1 MKAIHLATLSLLA
14 VVNQG
19 CALLNAATSGNAGN
33 LAAEANRV
41 AELGKNAK
49 AYAENLC
56 DPMLKI
62 DIAFDE
68 ERAIGGVVG
77 VELISK
83 NGHLLLDGFTEK
95 NPVKLNEAL
104 AKKEAVTLPDNAK
117 NDITAYISIV
127 GRNLA
132 RYSARPDLPWT
143 FAVIQNEGVNA
154 FSAPGGYVVLTTGL
168 LKKITN
174 EAQLAGV
181 LGHEIGHIVHK
192 HSLNKYRDAKHSQC
206 IAANYASHL
215 IQHGGP
221 SSPITDAAAK
231 YAKKFEGKIDLD
243 KEKDAGFIK
252 FIMTAVINLGQ
263 LGNEKAAEFETD
275 KTALGLV
282 VFAGYD
288 PTEYEKFLGSLDGSG
303 GGPLPAHPSLTDRV
317 AKLKALREGE
327 LKDFATGTA
336 KPDTAKVFAPLAAL
350 K

>member
-1 MKAIHLATLSLLA
+1 MKALQLATLSLLA
-14 VVNQG
+14 IASQG
-19 CALLNAATSGNAGN
+19 CALLNAARSGNVGN
-33 LAAEANRV
+33 VAAEANRV
-41 AELGKNAK
+41 AELGKNAQ
-49 AYAENLC
+49 AYAEQLC
-56 DPMLKI
+56 APILTTEI
-62 DIAFDE
+62 PFDE

-83 NGHLLLDGFTEK
+83 NGHLLLDGYTEK
-95 NPVKLNEAL
+95 DPVKLNASL
-104 AKKEAVTLPDNAK
+104 AKKEAVTLPDDAK
-117 NDITAYISIV
+117 NDMTAYISIV

-132 RYSARPDLPWT
+132 RYSARPDLNWT
-143 FAVIQNEGVNA
+143 FAVIQNDGVNA

-192 HSLNKYRDAKHSQC
+192 HSLLKYRDGKHKQC
-206 IAANYASHL
+206 IAANYAAHFVE
-215 IQHGGP
+215 HGGP
-221 SSPITDAAAK
+221 ASPATDAVVA
-231 YAKKFEGKIDLD
+231 YAKKFDGKTDLD
-243 KEKDAGFIK
+243 KSEGGFIK
-252 FIMTAVINLGQ
+252 FLMQAFINLQQ

-275 KTALGLV
+275 KTALELL

-288 PTEYEKFLGSLDGSG
+288 ATEYEKFLSSLDGSG

-317 AKLKALREGE
+317 AKLKAIREGE

-336 KPDTAKVFAPLAAL
+336 KPDTAKVFAPLTA